1 MLLLNLIV
9 LILSRILSLIYGYE
23 ALNLLLKF
31 TPSRSSIFLLKNYG
45 AVIGKRVTIQSPFI
59 VHNGKKGKGM
69 YQNLVIGDDCYI
81 GRDCIFD
88 LQDTIKI
95 GDRVTIS
102 HRATL
107 NTHTDKGKAN
117 IAVELNNKSSSQIN
131 IENDVYIGTN
141 VTILQG
147 VTIGKQSLIGAKSL
161 VSKNLPEGSKS
172 YGVPAK
178 IISWNLIINI
188 K

>member
-9 LILSRILSLIYGYE
+9 LILSRILSLVYGYE

-45 AVIGKRVTIQSPFI
+45 AVIGKRVTIQSTLI
-59 VHNGKKGKGM
+59 IHNGNKGKGM
-69 YQNLVIGDDCYI
+69 YQNVVIVDDCYI
-81 GRDCIFD
+81 GRDCIFALKD
-88 LQDTIKI
+88 IIKI

-102 HRATL
+102 HRAIL

-131 IENDVYIGTN
+131 IEDDVYIGTN

-178 IISWNLIINI
+178 IIS
-188 K
+188 